1 MNIIKIE
8 VSAKAV
14 ILHMMKNSNSNRVN
28 IDTLVKFYEYLA
40 NNENRFKISTE
51 IALLDEQNIIKAVK
65 YNDDIFWYDG
75 LENAVQLVEG
85 VDLEYLTEGQTLY
98 RIAPLMEEFMHIN
111 KNTNNTEVTNNDK
124 VTDDKVTN
132 IRNTTNISSEMEVIQ
147 KQIKRFSELEYN
159 PAYNVYQNNV
169 LYPFLGVEEEDFY
182 NIRNTVVKML
192 KECYNKKADEMIK
205 LCEELK
211 NTV

>member
-1 MNIIKIE
+1 MNLIKIE
-8 VSAKAV
+8 VSARAV

-98 RIAPLMEEFMHIN
+98 RIAPLMEEFMNIN
-111 KNTNNTEVTNNDK
+111 KNTKNTEATNNDK
-124 VTDDKVTN
+124 VTN
-132 IRNTTNISSEMEVIQ
+132 IRSTTNISSEMEVIK

-159 PAYNVYQNNV
+159 PAYNVYQNDV
-169 LYPFLGVEEEDFY
+169 PYPFLGVEEEDFY